1 VRPAEITKPH
11 WLETPTMKLAVALFA
26 IALAAANAASAA
38 PGTPALD
45 DPDTV
50 VTVMQ
55 FSARSAADRGRLQ
68 QRMGAIRDYLRKQ
81 PGYVEN
87 ALMENRNPGGKPEF
101 VGVSRWRSFK
111 DWEALWLKP
120 DLQKLVAAVAEVG
133 DLQPATFSPVKR

>member
-1 VRPAEITKPH
+1 
-11 WLETPTMKLAVALFA
+11 MKFAVALLA
-26 IALAAANAASAA
+26 GALVAANAASAA
-38 PGTPALD
+38 PGAPALD
-45 DPDTV
+45 DPATV

-55 FSARSAADRGRLQ
+55 FTARSAADRGRLQ

-87 ALMENRNPGGKPEF
+87 ALMENRNPAGKPDF

-120 DLQKLVAAVAEVG
+120 DLQKLVAAAAEVG
-133 DLQPATFSPVKR
+133 DIQPATFSPVKP